1 MRLLS
6 RTLFREILTSAAL
19 GCTLFTLVLF
29 LERARPLFEF
39 LVRDS
44 GSPKRVA
51 YLFALVLPQALPYA
65 IPLGVLVATLI
76 TLSRMSSDGEITAMR
91 AAGVSGRRVAP
102 PILAFGFLMMLV
114 AAAASLWLTP
124 WSIRERI
131 RIQNQLISGQLTAEV
146 QARVFQ
152 EQFPNSILYI
162 SDIPS
167 GSTTRWHRIFL
178 ADVTPSSDRGDS
190 PRVTL
195 ATNAIA
201 VPDAAQ
207 NRIQLSLSNASTYDV
222 SKDPSEYKV
231 SSSPARDIILQAK
244 RNDNVPSR
252 PVAEMDTGPLYK
264 LAYGGLAA
272 NKPDRERI
280 LEACIEL
287 HQRLALPFACM
298 LLALTGIPLGVGSR
312 RAGKSSAYVLT
323 VALALLY
330 FTGLIN
336 AINFGRQGA
345 IPAGLAVW
353 IPNVVFAILGFS
365 LLTRLEAPGDR
376 DYIGRLARLFR
387 SASRRP
393 QESIP
398 RLLDRFQR
406 RTWKSRF
413 PLLPQ
418 VLDTYL
424 LSSFLFYFV
433 LWLVSFVLMFHVF
446 TFFELLS
453 DVIKNHIPMS
463 RVFTYLFFL
472 SPRLIY
478 RFTPVSVLT
487 SVLVVFGVLTKNNE
501 VTAFKACGVSMYR
514 LTVPVLAG
522 GLLLS
527 GGLFAFDHYWVPDA
541 DRIQDAIRA
550 EIKGRPAQTY
560 LDPSRTWFYGLEDR
574 IYNYKY
580 FDQKAS
586 VMLGVNVFEIDP
598 ATFRLKKHI
607 AAERARWEPAL
618 NAWVFQNGWSRDL
631 SRDTKG
637 DESASVFDFGG
648 ATHVF
653 QELKETPDY
662 FVKEALQSSQ
672 MNFLELRS
680 YIRELKQ
687 SGFDTI
693 QLQVQLYK
701 KFSVP
706 LLAFILALV
715 SAPFAFLAGSR
726 GGMAG
731 IGMSFVIF
739 VAYVS
744 VDQFFEQLG
753 NLSELPPQ
761 LAAWSPDVVFALVGL
776 YFLARMRT

>member
-6 RTLFREILTSAAL
+6 RTLFREILASAVL
-19 GCTLFTLVLF
+19 GCILFTLVLF

-44 GSPKRVA
+44 GSPKLVA

-65 IPLGVLVATLI
+65 IPLGVLVGTLI

-131 RIQNQLISGQLTAEV
+131 KIQNQLISGQLTAEV

-152 EQFPNSILYI
+152 EQFPNSIVYI
-162 SDIPS
+162 TDIPS
-167 GSTTRWHRIFL
+167 TANTRWHRIFL
-178 ADVTPSSDRGDS
+178 FDITPSTDRGDS
-190 PRVTL
+190 PRLTL
-195 ATNAIA
+195 ATDAIA

-231 SSSPARDIILQAK
+231 SSSPAQDIPLQAK
-244 RNDNVPSR
+244 RNDSVPSR

-264 LAYGGLAA
+264 LAYRNLT
-272 NKPDRERI
+272 DHERT
-280 LEACIEL
+280 LEARIEL

-336 AINFGRQGA
+336 AINFGRQGT

-353 IPNVVFAILGFS
+353 IPNLVFAVLGFS

-398 RLLDRFQR
+398 RLLDRFQPKVWR
-406 RTWKSRF
+406 GRF

-418 VLDTYL
+418 VVDTYL

-453 DVIKNHIPMS
+453 DVIKNNIPMS
-463 RVFTYLFFL
+463 RMFTYLFFL

-514 LTVPVLAG
+514 LTVPILAG

-541 DRIQDAIRA
+541 DRIQDAIRS

-560 LDPSRTWFYGLEDR
+560 LDPTRTWFYGQEDR

-580 FDQKAS
+580 FDQKAN

-631 SRDTKG
+631 KDY
-637 DESASVFDFGG
+637 DSAAVFDFAGNIR
-648 ATHVF
+648 VF
-653 QELKETPDY
+653 PELKETPDY

-680 YIRELKQ
+680 YIGELQQ

-706 LLAFILALV
+706 LFAFILALV
-715 SAPFAFLAGSR
+715 SAPLAFLAGNR

-739 VAYVS
+739 VSYVS
-744 VDQFFEQLG
+744 IDQFF
-753 NLSELPPQ
+753 
-761 LAAWSPDVVFALVGL
+761 
-776 YFLARMRT
+776 

>member
-19 GCTLFTLVLF
+19 GCILFTLVLF
-29 LERARPLFEF
+29 LDLTRPLFAF

-44 GSPKRVA
+44 GSPRLVA

-124 WSIRERI
+124 WSIRERNK
-131 RIQNQLISGQLTAEV
+131 IQNQLISGQLTAEV

-195 ATNAIA
+195 ATDAIA
-201 VPDAAQ
+201 VPDAAH

-231 SSSPARDIILQAK
+231 SSSPAHDIILQAK
-244 RNDNVPSR
+244 RNDGVPSK
-252 PVAEMDTGPLYK
+252 PVVEMDSWPLYK
-264 LAYGGLAA
+264 LAYGELASGD
-272 NKPDRERI
+272 KPDPERA
-280 LEACIEL
+280 LEARIEL

-312 RAGKSSAYVLT
+312 RSGKSSAYVLT

-330 FTGLIN
+330 DMGLIA
-336 AINFGRQGA
+336 AIHFGREGTV
-345 IPAGLAVW
+345 PAGLAVW
-353 IPNVVFAILGFS
+353 TPNLVFAVLGFS
-365 LLTRLEAPGDR
+365 MLARLEAPGDR
-376 DYIGRLARLFR
+376 DYIGRLTRLFR
-387 SASRRP
+387 SASRKP
-393 QESIP
+393 QERIP
-398 RLLDRFQR
+398 RLLDRIQPR
-406 RTWKSRF
+406 KWKARF

-453 DVIKNHIPMS
+453 DIIKNHIPMS

-478 RFTPVSVLT
+478 QLHARQRADL
-487 SVLVVFGVLTKNNE
+487 G
-501 VTAFKACGVSMYR
+501 
-514 LTVPVLAG
+514 AG
-522 GLLLS
+522 GFRRAHQEQRSHRVQSLRREHVPADGADS
-527 GGLFAFDHYWVPDA
+527 G
-541 DRIQDAIRA
+541 RRA
-550 EIKGRPAQTY
+550 
-560 LDPSRTWFYGLEDR
+560 S
-574 IYNYKY
+574 
-580 FDQKAS
+580 
-586 VMLGVNVFEIDP
+586 
-598 ATFRLKKHI
+598 
-607 AAERARWEPAL
+607 AERRL
-618 NAWVFQNGWSRDL
+618 VR
-631 SRDTKG
+631 
-637 DESASVFDFGG
+637 
-648 ATHVF
+648 
-653 QELKETPDY
+653 
-662 FVKEALQSSQ
+662 
-672 MNFLELRS
+672 LRS
-680 YIRELKQ
+680 
-687 SGFDTI
+687 
-693 QLQVQLYK
+693 
-701 KFSVP
+701 
-706 LLAFILALV
+706 LL
-715 SAPFAFLAGSR
+715 GS
-726 GGMAG
+726 
-731 IGMSFVIF
+731 
-739 VAYVS
+739 
-744 VDQFFEQLG
+744 
-753 NLSELPPQ
+753 
-761 LAAWSPDVVFALVGL
+761 
-776 YFLARMRT
+776 